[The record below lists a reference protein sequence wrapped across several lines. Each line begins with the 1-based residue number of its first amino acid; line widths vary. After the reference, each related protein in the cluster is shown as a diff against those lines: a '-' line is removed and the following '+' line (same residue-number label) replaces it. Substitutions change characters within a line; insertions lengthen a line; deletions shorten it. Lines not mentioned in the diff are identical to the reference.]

1 MKKMLIAL
9 AMIFAFTFPQSGK
22 TSATLSSKDE
32 KVTICHRTG
41 NGEFHTIVVSI
52 NAVPAH
58 LAHGDALGDCSTP
71 TLSK

>member
-1 MKKMLIAL
+1 MKKTLFAL

-22 TSATLSSKDE
+22 SSTALSSKDE

-41 NGEFHTIVVSI
+41 NGEHHTIVVSI

-58 LAHGDALGDCSTP
+58 LAHGDALGDCDIP
-71 TLSK
+71 TISK